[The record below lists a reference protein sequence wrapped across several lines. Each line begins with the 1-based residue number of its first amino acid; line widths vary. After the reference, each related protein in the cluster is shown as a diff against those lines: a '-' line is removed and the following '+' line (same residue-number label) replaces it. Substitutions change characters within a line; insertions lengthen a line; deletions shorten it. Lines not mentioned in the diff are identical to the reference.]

1 MRFAFQ
7 RHPLD
12 LASYPPT
19 RNGRA
24 PFVPLGVN
32 SCPALVMAPGA
43 PPAERFDWCYNSAAD
58 LNASAID
65 TGTKCEQQLPFC
77 VLPKPQ
83 RSCWTDMAT
92 GYILSAD
99 GSQLSLYSGGT
110 PESHG
115 GGGDGAAGQE
125 GTMNPHSGV
134 KRHTIRTDGFVG
146 LESGCEIVMLSR
158 FVALSV
164 SLIPKVSRLQTA
176 GLTCRQRSGRRW

>member
-65 TGTKCEQQLPFC
+65 TGTKCKSTLVVFF
-77 VLPKPQ
+77 
-83 RSCWTDMAT
+83 RSLEKLLDR
-92 GYILSAD
+92 
-99 GSQLSLYSGGT
+99 
-110 PESHG
+110 H
-115 GGGDGAAGQE
+115 GDGL
-125 GTMNPHSGV
+125 HS
-134 KRHTIRTDGFVG
+134 
-146 LESGCEIVMLSR
+146 L
-158 FVALSV
+158 
-164 SLIPKVSRLQTA
+164 
-176 GLTCRQRSGRRW
+176 GRRIAA